1 KLPVNNTIGLI
12 NTAIAGI
19 GKIDVTIP
27 DWVPGVG
34 GKNFGPDIPKI
45 PLLAKGTNNFGGGLA
60 IVGEQGPE
68 MVNMPKGSQVT
79 TASKTETII
88 QKLKEAPSRASQ
100 VLNNLKSDN
109 STKNTKIE
117 INIENVIKGNA
128 DKKELDRS
136 NRELRDMIE
145 EIFFDLGGDPRVD
158 FS

>member
-1 KLPVNNTIGLI
+1 
-12 NTAIAGI
+12 
-19 GKIDVTIP
+19 
-27 DWVPGVG
+27 
-34 GKNFGPDIPKI
+34 
-45 PLLAKGTNNFGGGLA
+45 LA